1 MHRFT
6 HISRLLPISFDI
18 PTPYLSSYNFPS
30 PASYSFRSQFPV
42 IQSFQKWMML
52 PEPEYLVWIGRV
64 ARSFASV
71 VPFLLIHCWPFM
83 ARAQTSTATVLGTVQ
98 DATRAGI
105 PHASIRLLNADT
117 GTENDSVTDGQG
129 DFLLSGV
136 NPGNYMLEIERAG
149 FATTQVTGI
158 ALNSGDRRNL
168 LIEMKIGAVSE
179 TVQVDAS
186 GLTLNTTDAAVITT
200 VDRRLIASMPLN
212 GRTMQD
218 LIASVPGIVTQSSQT
233 ATERQT
239 GTQGEFSVNGQS
251 TNSNAF
257 YVDGISANL
266 NAGVGSG
273 QSRLSA
279 SDSIAGSTAV
289 GTTQSLVSV
298 DALEEVRVLTSTY
311 SAEYGRTPGGQFT
324 FQTRSGTN
332 QFHASFYN
340 FLRSS
345 LLDAQ
350 DWFSTSRGH
359 SNMYFNAAPAHYW
372 QNEFGT
378 TLGGP
383 IALPHLYDGH
393 GKSFFFL
400 SYEDLD
406 LDQPTPQLYAYAPE
420 ICGPTLS
427 LNPDCPGQPDY
438 GSPYLVPSSMIPV
451 LNAFPAAAA
460 PEILGP
466 ASHPTGLGNATVVG
480 VSIPSHVNSASLRI
494 DHSFSSK
501 ASIFFRMGDTA
512 SVGRSYQLSTET
524 IDQAN
529 IRTFTTGA
537 TNQLSAKRNNEI
549 RLGYG
554 NSDGFTHTITA
565 SDVNANGVTGLAP
578 NDYLNTG
585 LGIPNLTGTASAN
598 AYIHIVGVGDTDSQ
612 TNQESSSLRQWN
624 LLDAF
629 SFEEKSHRIKL
640 GVDERYLSFGIDP
653 PSFSV
658 LADFFDRN
666 SIANGEPTDTVITKA
681 SPANAVLNEF
691 SAFAED
697 SWQATKGLNLSL
709 GLRWDVNP
717 APGGGAY
724 TARGNVSDPL
734 SLQLEPRGAPL
745 WRTAW
750 LNFAPRLGAAWIVG
764 GGPGRQLVVRGGAG
778 VFYDTGT
785 QSALDAFTGVGFST
799 SAHFLSAPIPVTI
812 SQREFSTTVAPPYTN
827 AKVFDFPVHLEPP
840 YSLQWNIGVEKALG
854 ERQSVTVSYLGSEG
868 RRLLQEQR
876 RDVSAVNPNFGD
888 VFYFPS
894 GLTSNYQ
901 SLQTKYQR
909 SLSRGVEAIAS
920 YTWAHNLDYGSTDP
934 AYSLVRGNSDLD
946 VRQNLEA
953 SATWDSSAQSHRFF
967 SRRRLLEGWGSSAR
981 LIARTGFPVNLSG
994 NFFFDLQTGLPYYS
1008 GVDIIP
1014 NRPLYLYGRQSPGG
1028 RAFNGGPN
1036 ATDPAFPAFALP
1048 AGTAAGDAP
1057 RNFLRG
1063 FNDVQANLAI
1073 RQTYRVERMDMQFK
1087 LECFNIFNHPN
1098 FGYVDPYLS
1107 DLLFGRSSKMLD
1119 QSFGSPGALYD
1130 QGGPRAIQLSLKLA
1144 F

>member
-1 MHRFT
+1 M
-6 HISRLLPISFDI
+6 
-18 PTPYLSSYNFPS
+18 LSGLEHLC
-30 PASYSFRSQFPV
+30 R
-42 IQSFQKWMML
+42 M
-52 PEPEYLVWIGRV
+52 GRV
-64 ARSFASV
+64 ARWFASV
-71 VPFLLIHCWPFM
+71 VPILLILYWPIS
-83 ARAQTSTATVLGTVQ
+83 AGAQTSTATVLGTVQ
-98 DATRAGI
+98 DASRAGI

-117 GTENDSVTDGQG
+117 GTENDTVTDGQG

-200 VDRRLIASMPLN
+200 VDRRLISAMPLN
-212 GRTMQD
+212 GRTLQD

-266 NAGVGSG
+266 NAGVASG

-279 SDSIAGSTAV
+279 SGSIAGSTAV

-324 FQTRSGTN
+324 FQTRSGTS
-332 QFHASFYN
+332 QLHGSFYDY
-340 FLRSS
+340 LRGKYF
-345 LLDAQ
+345 DAQ
-350 DWFSTSRGH
+350 DWFATSKGA
-359 SNMYFNAAPAHYW
+359 NTELYYL
-372 QNEFGT
+372 QNEFGANF
-378 TLGGP
+378 GGP
-383 IALPHLYDGH
+383 ITFLRLHDGH
-393 GKSFFFL
+393 EKSFFFL
-400 SYEDLD
+400 SYEGLS
-406 LDQPTPQLYAYAPE
+406 LDQPTPPLYAYTPE
-420 ICGPTLS
+420 ICDSSPSYGLICSSFFLPIGPS
-427 LNPDCPGQPDY
+427 NPV
-438 GSPYLVPSSMIPV
+438 SSSMIPV
-451 LNAFPAAAA
+451 LHEFPEPIGA
-460 PEILGP
+460 EILNATGQ
-466 ASHPTGLGNATVVG
+466 PTGLGNTGIAP
-480 VSIPSHVNSASLRI
+480 VSLPSHVNSSSVRL
-494 DHSFSSK
+494 DHNFSPR
-501 ASIFFRMGDTA
+501 ASIFLRFGNTP
-512 SVGRSYQLSTET
+512 SVGRSNQLVSRTE
-524 IDQAN
+524 DQAN
-529 IRTFTTGA
+529 LHTLTVGA
-537 TNQLSAKRNNEI
+537 ANQLSATRDNEI

-554 NSDGFTHTITA
+554 SSDGFSSTF
-565 SDVNANGVTGLAP
+565 DP
-578 NDYLNTG
+578 NDPGHSFNAAI
-585 LGIPNLTGTASAN
+585 GIPNLSGTASAN
-598 AYIHIVGVGDTDSQ
+598 AYVHAVGVGDSDSQ
-612 TNQESSSLRQWN
+612 TNQDSNSLRQWN
-624 LLDAF
+624 FRDSF
-629 SFEEKSHRIKL
+629 SFEEKNHHIKL
-640 GVDERYLSFGIDP
+640 GVDERHLSIGIDP

-666 SIANGEPTDTVITKA
+666 SIVTGQPTDTVITKA

-697 SWQATKGLNLSL
+697 SWQATKRLNLSF
-709 GLRWDVNP
+709 GLRWDVDP
-717 APGGGAY
+717 APSGGAY
-724 TARGNVSDPL
+724 TARGNVSDPV
-734 SLQLEPRGAPL
+734 SLQLDPRGAAL
-745 WRTAW
+745 WHTAW

-799 SAHFLSAPIPVTI
+799 SAHFLNTPIPATA
-812 SQREFSTTVAPPYTN
+812 SQTAFSTTVAAPYTN
-827 AKVFDFPVHLEPP
+827 AKVFDFPVHLELP
-840 YSLQWNIGVEKALG
+840 YSLQWNISVEKALR
-854 ERQSVTVSYLGSEG
+854 ERQSLTVSYVGSEG
-868 RRLLQEQR
+868 RRSLQEQR
-876 RDVSAVNPNFGD
+876 RDLSAVNPNFGD
-888 VFYFPS
+888 VFFFPS

-909 SLSRGVEAIAS
+909 TLSHGIEGIAS
-920 YTWAHNLDYGSTDP
+920 YTWAHNLDFGSTDP
-934 AYSLVRGNSDLD
+934 AYPLVRGNSDLD

-953 SATWDSSAQSHRFF
+953 SATWDSSVPKNRFL

-994 NFFFDLQTGLPYYS
+994 NFFFDPDTGLPYYS

-1014 NRPLYLYGRQSPGG
+1014 NRPLYLYGSQYPGG
-1028 RAFNGGPN
+1028 RGFNGGPN
-1036 ATDPAFPAFALP
+1036 ATNPAFALP
-1048 AGTAAGDAP
+1048 ASADQGDAP

-1063 FNDVQANLAI
+1063 FNDVQSDLAI
-1073 RQTYRVERMDMQFK
+1073 RQTYRIERTDLQFK
-1087 LECFNIFNHPN
+1087 VECFNIFNHPN
-1098 FGYVDPYLS
+1098 FGYIDPYLS
-1107 DLLFGRSSKMLD
+1107 DLLFGQSTKMLN

-1130 QGGPRAIQLSLKLA
+1130 QGGPRAIQFSFKLA

>member
-1 MHRFT
+1 MMLSGPEHLCRMG
-6 HISRLLPISFDI
+6 RLARWLASAIPILLILFWPIS
-18 PTPYLSSYNFPS
+18 
-30 PASYSFRSQFPV
+30 A
-42 IQSFQKWMML
+42 
-52 PEPEYLVWIGRV
+52 G
-64 ARSFASV
+64 
-71 VPFLLIHCWPFM
+71 
-83 ARAQTSTATVLGTVQ
+83 AQTSTAAVLGTVQ
-98 DATRAGI
+98 DASRAGI

-129 DFLLSGV
+129 EFLLSGV
-136 NPGNYMLEIERAG
+136 NPGNYMLEIERTG

-158 ALNSGDRRNL
+158 ALNNGDRRNL
-168 LIEMKIGAVSE
+168 LIQMKIGAVTE

-186 GLTLNTTDAAVITT
+186 GLSMNTTDAAVSAT
-200 VDRRLIASMPLN
+200 VDRRLIASIPLN
-212 GRTMQD
+212 GRTLQD
-218 LIASVPGIVTQSSQT
+218 LIDSVPGIVTQNSQS

-257 YVDGISANL
+257 YVDGVSANL
-266 NAGVGSG
+266 NAGVASG
-273 QSRLSA
+273 QSRISA
-279 SDSIAGSTAV
+279 SGSIAGSTAV

-332 QFHASFYN
+332 QFHGSFYN
-340 FLRSS
+340 FLRISI
-345 LLDAQ
+345 LDAQ

-359 SNMYFNAAPAHYW
+359 SNIDFYAAPAHYW

-406 LDQPTPQLYAYAPE
+406 LDQPTPQAYAYAPQ
-420 ICGPTLS
+420 ICGPSS
-427 LNPDCPGQPDY
+427 LFPYPDCPGFPSY

-451 LNAFPAAAA
+451 LDAFPPATA
-460 PEILGP
+460 PEILGT
-466 ASHPTGLGNATVVG
+466 ASQPTGLANAIVNAA
-480 VSIPSHVNSASLRI
+480 SIPSHVNSASVRI

-501 ASIFFRMGDTA
+501 ASIFFRLGDTP

-529 IRTFTTGA
+529 TRTFTAGA
-537 TNQLSAKRNNEI
+537 TNQLSATRDNEI
-549 RLGYG
+549 RFGYG
-554 NSDGFTHTITA
+554 NSDGVAHTIIAGNDNT
-565 SDVNANGVTGLAP
+565 NGITNLSP
-578 NDYLNTG
+578 NDDLNTG
-585 LGIPNLTGTASAN
+585 LGIPNLTGTAGAN
-598 AYIHIVGVGDTDSQ
+598 AYVHIVGVGDTDSQ
-612 TNQESSSLRQWN
+612 TNQESSSFLQWN

-629 SFEEKSHRIKL
+629 SFEARSHRIKL
-640 GVDERYLSFGIDP
+640 GVDERYLSIGIDP

-658 LADFFDRN
+658 LADFFDRI
-666 SIANGEPTDTVITKA
+666 SIANGAPTDTVITKA

-717 APGGGAY
+717 APSGGAY
-724 TARGNVSDPL
+724 TARGDVSDPL
-734 SLQLEPRGAPL
+734 SLQLEPRGTPL

-750 LNFAPRLGAAWIVG
+750 LNFAPRLGAEWIVR
-764 GGPGRQLVVRGGAG
+764 GGPGDQLVVRAGAG

-785 QSALDAFTGVGFST
+785 QSALDAFTGLGFST
-799 SAHFLSAPIPVTI
+799 SAHFLNAPIPVTT
-812 SQREFSTTVAPPYTN
+812 SQREFSTAVAPPYTN
-827 AKVFDFPVHLEPP
+827 AKVFNFPEHLEPP
-840 YSLQWNIGVEKALG
+840 YSIQWNIGVEQALG
-854 ERQSVTVSYLGSEG
+854 ERQSLTVSYVGSEG

-876 RDVSAVNPNFGD
+876 RDVSPVNPNFGD
-888 VFYFPS
+888 VFFFPS

-901 SLQTKYQR
+901 SLQTKFQR
-909 SLSRGVEAIAS
+909 SLSHGIEGIAS

-934 AYSLVRGNSDLD
+934 AYPLVRGNSDLD

-1008 GVDIIP
+1008 GVDTIP
-1014 NRPLYLYGRQSPGG
+1014 NRPFYLEGRQYPGR

-1036 ATDPAFPAFALP
+1036 ATDPAFPAFDLP

-1098 FGYVDPYLS
+1098 FGYIDPYLS

-1130 QGGPRAIQLSLKLA
+1130 QGGPRVLQLSLKLA